1 MRIDLTPLVTG
12 KTQEISFEYRMES
25 DPGLIFDHLHPKE
38 SRPVLG
44 SGKVSKSGRRF
55 MLNLTYSGQAKVP
68 CDRCLE
74 LYDYEYTGEISCV
87 LEKVSAEH
95 AIEEDEEHAEEVYRI
110 EGDSVELDPIVGDD
124 ILLNLPLRMLCR
136 ETCAG
141 LCQMCGQNLNTGS
154 CACELDT
161 VDPRMAA
168 LQELL
173 KRKEV

>member
-12 KTQEISFEYRMES
+12 KTQEISFDYQMKS
-25 DPGLIFDHLHPKE
+25 DPGLIFDHLHPVE

-44 SGKVSKSGRRF
+44 TGKVLKSGRRF
-55 MLNLTYSGQAKVP
+55 ILEMTYSGQVKVP
-68 CDRCLE
+68 CDRCLT
-74 LYDYEYTGEISCV
+74 LFDYEYSGEFTRI
-87 LEKVSAEH
+87 LEKGEAGSEV
-95 AIEEDEEHAEEVYRI
+95 EEDEDGEDIWKI
-110 EGDSVELDPIVGDD
+110 EGDSVELDPIVEDD
-124 ILLNLPLRMLCR
+124 VLMNLPLKMLC
-136 ETCAG
+136 TADCAG

-154 CACELDT
+154 CACEMDT

>member
-1 MRIDLTPLVTG
+1 MRIDLTPLITG
-12 KTQEISFEYRMES
+12 KNQEISFEYTMES
-25 DPGLIFDHLHPKE
+25 DPGLIFEHLHPTE

-44 SGKVSKSGRRF
+44 TGKVLKSGRRF
-55 MLNLTYSGQAKVP
+55 TLQLTYSGQAKVS

-74 LYDYEYTGEISCV
+74 PFDYDFAGEFTRV
-87 LEKVSAEH
+87 LENSLTKSAVQVND
-95 AIEEDEEHAEEVYRI
+95 EDEEVWEF
-110 EGDSVELDPIVGDD
+110 EGDSVDLDPIVSDD
-124 ILLNLPLRMLCR
+124 ILLNLPLRMLCKA
-136 ETCAG
+136 ECAG
-141 LCQMCGQNLNTGS
+141 LCKNCGQNLNTGS

>member
-1 MRIDLTPLVTG
+1 MRIDLTPLITG
-12 KTQEISFEYRMES
+12 KTQEIAFEYRMDS
-25 DPGLIFDHLHPKE
+25 DLGQILEHLHPTE

-44 SGKVSKSGRRF
+44 TGTVLKSGRRF
-55 MLNLTYSGQAKVP
+55 MLHLVYSGQVKVP

-74 LYDYEYTGEISCV
+74 PFDYGFSGDFTRFMENTPAG
-87 LEKVSAEH
+87 H
-95 AIEEDEEHAEEVYRI
+95 AVVEDEEGEEMWDFT
-110 EGDSVELDPIVGDD
+110 GDSVDVDPIVADD
-124 ILLNLPLRMLCR
+124 ILLNLPLRMLCQ
-136 ETCAG
+136 TDCAG
-141 LCQMCGQNLNTGS
+141 LCKNCGQNLNTGS

>member
-12 KTQEISFEYRMES
+12 KTQEVSFEYRMES
-25 DPGLIFDHLHPKE
+25 DPGLIFEHLHPTE

-44 SGKVSKSGRRF
+44 AGKVSKSGRRF
-55 MLNLTYSGQAKVP
+55 ILQMTYAGEVTVP

-74 LYDYEYTGEISCV
+74 PFAFPFSGEFTRV
-87 LEKVSAEH
+87 LEKG
-95 AIEEDEEHAEEVYRI
+95 AIEGDSDTGDEEEEVWMI
-110 EGDSVELDPIVGDD
+110 EGDSVDLDPVVGDD

-136 ETCAG
+136 EDCAG
-141 LCQMCGQNLNTGS
+141 LCQNCGQNLNTGS

>member
-1 MRIDLTPLVTG
+1 MRIELTPLITG
-12 KTQEISFEYRMES
+12 KTHEISFEYRMDS
-25 DPGLIFDHLHPKE
+25 DLGLIFEHLHPTE

-44 SGKVSKSGRRF
+44 TGKVMKSGKRF
-55 MLNLTYSGQAKVP
+55 ILQLTYSSQVKVS

-74 LYDYEYTGEISCV
+74 PFDYQFTGEFTRI
-87 LEKVSAEH
+87 LENGLTENEIK
-95 AIEEDEEHAEEVYRI
+95 EDEEGEEI
-110 EGDSVELDPIVGDD
+110 WIFEGDSVDLDPIVTDD
-124 ILLNLPLRMLCR
+124 IVLNLPLRMLCR
-136 ETCAG
+136 TDCSG
-141 LCQMCGQNLNTGS
+141 LCRICGQNLNTGS

>member
-1 MRIDLTPLVTG
+1 MRIDLTPLITG
-12 KTQEISFEYRMES
+12 KTHEISFEYRMES
-25 DPGLIFDHLHPKE
+25 DPGLVFEHLHPTE

-44 SGKVSKSGRRF
+44 TGTVLKSGRRYI
-55 MLNLTYSGQAKVP
+55 LQLTYSGQVKVP

-74 LYDYEYTGEISCV
+74 PFDYAFTGDFTRTMEAAQTGNAV
-87 LEKVSAEH
+87 PV
-95 AIEEDEEHAEEVYRI
+95 DEEGEEI
-110 EGDSVELDPIVGDD
+110 WEINGDSVDLDPIVADD

-136 ETCAG
+136 TDCSG
-141 LCQMCGQNLNTGS
+141 LCKNCGQNLNTGS

>member
-1 MRIDLTPLVTG
+1 MRIDLTPLITG
-12 KTQEISFEYRMES
+12 KTHEISFDYKMES
-25 DPGLIFDHLHPKE
+25 DPGLVFEHLHPTE

-44 SGKVSKSGRRF
+44 TGKLLKSGRRF
-55 MLNLTYSGQAKVP
+55 LLNLTYSGLVKLP

-74 LYDYEYTGEISCV
+74 PFDYEYAGEFTRT
-87 LEKVSAEH
+87 LENGEAENEVKEN
-95 AIEEDEEHAEEVYRI
+95 EEGEEI
-110 EGDSVELDPIVGDD
+110 WMFEGDSVDLDPIVADD
-124 ILLNLPLRMLCR
+124 ILLNLPLRMICR
-136 ETCAG
+136 TDCAG
-141 LCQMCGQNLNTGS
+141 LCRNCGQNLNTGS